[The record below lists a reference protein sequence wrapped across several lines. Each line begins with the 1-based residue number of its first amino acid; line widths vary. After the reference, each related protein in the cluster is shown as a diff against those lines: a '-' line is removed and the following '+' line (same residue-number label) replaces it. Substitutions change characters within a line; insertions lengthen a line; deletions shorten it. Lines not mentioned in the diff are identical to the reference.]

1 MVDVDNLEEKRE
13 KYALVKEK
21 LAELYGYPRWRQHYP
36 PVDELVLTILSQNTN
51 DNNSVAAFENLK
63 EHTDSWE
70 GVRDMPQ
77 SQLAD
82 LIRTAG
88 LANQKAGHIKRAL
101 EHITETQGEITL
113 DFLKD
118 MSAEEAKDWLV
129 DIKGIGPKTASIVL
143 LFSLNMPAFPV
154 DTHVHR
160 VSQRLGL
167 IGPKTGRNKG
177 HEELEVIAPEEDYYP
192 LHLQL
197 IQHGREICHKRNPK
211 CGVCLLQDECDWF
224 NSLSQD
230 ARSEKL
236 AEAEE
241 S

>member
-1 MVDVDNLEEKRE
+1 VVDDLEAKRE
-13 KYALVKEK
+13 KYERVKEK
-21 LAELYGYPRWRQHYP
+21 LTELYGYPRWRQHYP

-63 EHTDSWE
+63 TNTGSWE
-70 GVRDMPQ
+70 DVRDMPS

-101 EHITETQGEITL
+101 NHITETQGEITL
-113 DFLKD
+113 DFLAE
-118 MSAEEAKDWLV
+118 MNAEEAKAWLV

-167 IGPKTGRNKG
+167 IGPKASRNKG

-192 LHLQL
+192 LHLQM
-197 IQHGREICHKRNPK
+197 IQHGREVCGKRNPK

-224 NSLSQD
+224 NSLPQ
-230 ARSEKL
+230 AKREEKV
-236 AEAEE
+236 AETGN